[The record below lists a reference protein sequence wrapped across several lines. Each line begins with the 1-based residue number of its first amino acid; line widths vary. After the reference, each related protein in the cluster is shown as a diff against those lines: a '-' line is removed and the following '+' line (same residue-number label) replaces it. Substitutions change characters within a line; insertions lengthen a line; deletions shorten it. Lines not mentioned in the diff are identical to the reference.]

1 MGYWRNDV
9 RLPKGTLV
17 VFICNHCPY
26 ANLSSAGPQLL
37 TQVDQA
43 QAAGPPLPREVESKL
58 CICRETARTSHRT
71 DAEQSLHVVSCVLA
85 PIPGCA
91 FEPNRF
97 ENVEPDR
104 FRTLYQ
110 IAHSERRWMLDKV
123 DNTARPGP
131 ADSKQFRE
139 AHLPVPLGGRIS
151 GHLRE
156 AHQGGAAGSA

>member
-1 MGYWRNDV
+1 MAHPGSDAMSELSPKCAGGLKGSTQWRA
-9 RLPKGTLV
+9 LPQHLERWL
-17 VFICNHCPY
+17 
-26 ANLSSAGPQLL
+26 LS
-37 TQVDQA
+37 
-43 QAAGPPLPREVESKL
+43 VESKL

-131 ADSKQFRE
+131 ADSKQFRA